1 MVEQRLVFDE
11 VAELYD
17 RVRPG
22 YPAALV
28 DDVIALSGIAAGGRI
43 LEIGSGT
50 GLATEPFARRGFRIL
65 GLEPGAAMRERAR
78 ARLARFANVELA
90 LSSFEEWR
98 LEPEA
103 FELVISAQAF
113 HWVRPEVR
121 FAKSAAALREGAALA
136 VFGNVELDEQT
147 ALRAALDDAYARHAP
162 ALLGPGGAA
171 WYSERETIEKSFADS
186 ACFGP
191 VEFRSYPWSRAFAAG
206 EYVDLLRTHSNH
218 RLLPE
223 AQREALHAA
232 VREAIERH
240 GGRAEV
246 RYEAQL
252 YLARSTRH

>member
-1 MVEQRLVFDE
+1 VVEQCLVFDE

-22 YPAALV
+22 YPAPLV
-28 DDVIALSGIAAGGRI
+28 DDVIELSGIAAGGRV
-43 LEIGSGT
+43 LEIGAGT
-50 GLATEPFARRGFRIL
+50 GLATELFARRGFRIL

-78 ARLARFANVELA
+78 ARLAGFANVELA
-90 LSSFEEWR
+90 PSTFEDWR
-98 LEPEA
+98 LEGDA

-113 HWVRPEVR
+113 HWVAPEVR
-121 FAKSAAALREGAALA
+121 FAKSAAALREDAALA
-136 VFGNVELDEQT
+136 VFGNVELDERT
-147 ALRAALDDAYARHAP
+147 PLRAALDDAYARHAP
-162 ALLGPGGAA
+162 ALLGRSGAA

-191 VEFRSYPWSRAFAAG
+191 VAFRSYPWSRAFTAD

-218 RLLPE
+218 RLLPA
-223 AQREALHAA
+223 AQREVLHAA
-232 VREAIERH
+232 VRDAFERH

-252 YLARSTRH
+252 YLARSLRH